1 MSKKAV
7 ILLSGGLDSTTLLYH
22 ITSEGFTAYPLV
34 ISYGQKH
41 KKEVL
46 VAKKISELLGL
57 EIKQIDL
64 NPDIFG
70 VNALTGSKDIPL
82 EGYNA
87 INIALTVVP
96 NRNMVFLSLAASYA
110 VSIGAEMIC
119 YAAHGGDH
127 ALYKDCTVE
136 FVSLMG
142 EAIRYTNG
150 VELYAPFIKLTKID
164 IVKIGRGL
172 GVPFELTWSCYQGG
186 DEPCG
191 VCATCR
197 EREDA
202 LHTEKQGNNET
213 L

>member
-1 MSKKAV
+1 MPKKAV
-7 ILLSGGLDSTTLLYH
+7 ILLSGGLDSTTLLYY
-22 ITSEGFTAYPLV
+22 IISKGFTAYPLV
-34 ISYGQKH
+34 ISYGQRH
-41 KKEVL
+41 QKEIL
-46 VAKKISELLGL
+46 SAKNISELLGL
-57 EIKQIDL
+57 EKKQIDL

-70 VNALTGSKDIPL
+70 VNALTGGQDIPL

-87 INIALTVVP
+87 ANMALTVVP
-96 NRNMVFLSLAASYA
+96 NRNMVFLSMAASYA

-119 YAAHGGDH
+119 YAAHSGDH

-142 EAIRYTNG
+142 KVIRYTNG

-164 IVKIGRGL
+164 IAEIGREL

-197 EREDA
+197 ERAAA
-202 LHTEKQGNNET
+202 LYQLIYK
-213 L
+213 